1 MINRPQ
7 LFIGG
12 AWTTPSTSAHH
23 DVIEAATEKP
33 LGTVALAAPADI
45 DAAVQSARTA
55 FAGPW
60 RGLTADERAD
70 VLDAFAAA
78 LRARARDTAMLVSR
92 ENGMPISLSKGAN

>member
-45 DAAVQSARTA
+45 DAAGQSAPTA
-55 FAGPW
+55 FARPW
-60 RGLTADERAD
+60 RRPTPAEPADAPAPLGRGCRKEFRG
-70 VLDAFAAA
+70 
-78 LRARARDTAMLVSR
+78 S
-92 ENGMPISLSKGAN
+92 